1 MRKKKDKPR
10 YNMWQNS
17 GFMIRMA
24 WKYEKQTLSFA
35 LLEVIAVVG
44 ISLVN
49 LYVAPTILNA
59 VQKRVAI
66 GEVLVI
72 IITFTLLLIL
82 FNSLK
87 AYVDQNVVYGRIGV
101 RSALSGLLHNKICT
115 TSYVNMEDKKFQLLS
130 DKATDVV
137 CSNYTASEQIWIT
150 LVELTQSV
158 FGFLLFLLLLTQF
171 DIFIMVLIIITA
183 MIGYVVNDKLS
194 NYEYEHREEVSKQSN
209 RIWGYQAA
217 ACDVRIAKDIR
228 IFGLKPWLTEVMDKA
243 VKAFNAFYIKAAKL
257 YIVGNIVDLLLALL
271 RNGVAYAYLIGMVL
285 DHQLSAAEFL
295 LYFTAVDGFSN
306 WVTGILNNMTKLKR
320 QSIDICTV
328 RECLE
333 WPEPF
338 QFEEGNPLVPLAQ
351 KTYAI
356 SLEDVSFRYPGAEE
370 DTISHLNL
378 TLHAGE
384 KLAVVGLNGAGK
396 TTLIK
401 LMCGFLDPTAGRV
414 LLDGVDVRN
423 YNRRDYYKMFCAV
436 FQENALLAGSVAMNV
451 AQENKNI
458 DMEKVKRCI
467 EQAGLTEKIESLP
480 DQYESLMERKVYED
494 AITLSGGE
502 TQRLMLARALYK
514 NAPIIMLD
522 EPTAALDPLAEE
534 DIYMKYNQ
542 MTSGRSSVYISHRL
556 ASTRFCDRI
565 VLLQDGKILEEGTH
579 AQLMTLGGQY
589 AQLFEVQSRYYRE
602 GAMEDEEIG

>member
-17 GFMIRMA
+17 GFMIGMA

-66 GEVLVI
+66 GEVLFT

-87 AYVDQNVVYGRIGV
+87 AYVDQNIVYGRIGV
-101 RSALSGLLHNKICT
+101 RSALSGLLHDKICT
-115 TSYVNMEDKKFQLLS
+115 TSYVNMEDKTFQLLS

-150 LVELTQSV
+150 LVELSQSV
-158 FGFLLFLLLLTQF
+158 LGFLLFLLLLTQF
-171 DIFIMVLIIITA
+171 DISIMVLIIITA

-228 IFGLKPWLTEVMDKA
+228 IFGLKPWLTEVMDKT

-285 DHQLSAAEFL
+285 DQQLSAAEFL
-295 LYFTAVDGFSN
+295 LYFTAVDGFSH

-338 QFEEGNPLVPLAQ
+338 QFEEGKPLVPLVQ
-351 KTYAI
+351 KTYEI
-356 SLEDVSFRYPGAEE
+356 RLEDVSFRYPDAEE

-534 DIYMKYNQ
+534 DIYMKYHQ

-565 VLLQDGKILEEGTH
+565 VLLQDGNILEEGTH
-579 AQLMTLGGQY
+579 VQLMTLGGQY

>member
-17 GFMIRMA
+17 GFMIGMA

-59 VQKRVAI
+59 VQKRVVI
-66 GEVLVI
+66 GEVLFT

-87 AYVDQNVVYGRIGV
+87 AYVDQNIVYGRIGV
-101 RSALSGLLHNKICT
+101 RSALSGLLHDKICT

-150 LVELTQSV
+150 LVELSQSV
-158 FGFLLFLLLLTQF
+158 LGFLLFLLMLTRF
-171 DIFIMVLIIITA
+171 EISIMILIIVTA
-183 MIGYVVNDKLS
+183 MIGYVVNNKLS

-338 QFEEGNPLVPLAQ
+338 QFEEGKPLVPLAQ
-351 KTYAI
+351 KTYEI
-356 SLEDVSFRYPGAEE
+356 RLEDVSFRYPDAEE

-436 FQENALLAGSVAMNV
+436 FQENTLLAGSVAMNV

-480 DQYESLMERKVYED
+480 DQYESLMERKVYEE

-565 VLLQDGKILEEGTH
+565 VLLQDGNILEEGTH

>member
-66 GEVLVI
+66 GEVLFT

-158 FGFLLFLLLLTQF
+158 LGFLLFLLLLTQF
-171 DIFIMVLIIITA
+171 DISIMVLIIITA
-183 MIGYVVNDKLS
+183 MIGYVVNNKLS

-285 DHQLSAAEFL
+285 NHQLSAAEFL

-338 QFEEGNPLVPLAQ
+338 LFEEGETLVPLAQ
-351 KTYAI
+351 KTYEI

>member
-17 GFMIRMA
+17 GFMIGMA

-66 GEVLVI
+66 GEVLFT

-87 AYVDQNVVYGRIGV
+87 AYVDQNIVYGRIGV
-101 RSALSGLLHNKICT
+101 RSALSGLLHDKICT
-115 TSYVNMEDKKFQLLS
+115 TSYVNMEDKTFQLLS
-130 DKATDVV
+130 DKAADVV

-150 LVELTQSV
+150 LVELSQSV
-158 FGFLLFLLLLTQF
+158 LGFLLFLLMLTRF
-171 DIFIMVLIIITA
+171 EISIMILIIVTA
-183 MIGYVVNDKLS
+183 MIGYVVNNKLS

-338 QFEEGNPLVPLAQ
+338 QFEEGKPLVPLVQ
-351 KTYAI
+351 KTYEI
-356 SLEDVSFRYPGAEE
+356 RLEDVSFRYPDAEE

-451 AQENKNI
+451 AQENKKI

-480 DQYESLMERKVYED
+480 DQYESLMERKVYEE

-534 DIYMKYNQ
+534 DIYMKYNR

-565 VLLQDGKILEEGTH
+565 VLLQDGNILEEGTH

>member
-17 GFMIRMA
+17 GFMIGMA

-66 GEVLVI
+66 GEVLFT

-87 AYVDQNVVYGRIGV
+87 AYVDQNIVYGRIGV
-101 RSALSGLLHNKICT
+101 RSALSGLLHDKICT

-150 LVELTQSV
+150 LVELSQSV
-158 FGFLLFLLLLTQF
+158 LGFLLFLLMLTRF
-171 DIFIMVLIIITA
+171 EISIMILIIVTA
-183 MIGYVVNDKLS
+183 MIGYVVNNKLS

-285 DHQLSAAEFL
+285 DHQLSVAEFL

-338 QFEEGNPLVPLAQ
+338 QFEEGKPLVPLAQ
-351 KTYAI
+351 KTYEI
-356 SLEDVSFRYPGAEE
+356 RLEDVSFRYPDAEE

-436 FQENALLAGSVAMNV
+436 FQENTLLAGSVAMNV

-565 VLLQDGKILEEGTH
+565 VLLQDGNILEEGTH